1 MKKLLLGVLF
11 CGACMLLAPL
21 FWGNREAEGEPVK
34 AAPGASKPG
43 EMQGELIY
51 VPIYSRIYY
60 EDSKNTLELAA
71 TLSIHN
77 VNPDRTITVTKADY
91 YNTSGKLIQKYVE
104 KPLVLNPLE
113 TKHLVIEKA
122 NVAGGLG
129 ANFLVEWQANTE
141 VVSPLV
147 EALMVN
153 ASHNLGIAF
162 TSNGKVIKRLGAK
175 GE

>member
-1 MKKLLLGVLF
+1 MKKLLLAVMVCATTVLLP
-11 CGACMLLAPL
+11 CVYWRAYA
-21 FWGNREAEGEPVK
+21 AEGE
-34 AAPGASKPG
+34 ASKATPVG
-43 EMQGELIY
+43 TAHGELIY

-91 YNTSGKLIQKYVE
+91 YDTAGKLIHKYVP

-129 ANFLVEWQANTE
+129 ANFLVEWQADGE
-141 VVSPLV
+141 VVSPMV

-162 TSNGKVIKRLGAK
+162 TSNGKVVKRTVGAR
-175 GE
+175 